1 MGDNVAQDLAELI
14 DEFCKQSAS
23 HVIEVAK
30 AKYKELHSGGCR
42 MYSQG
47 ENCKCFLCQMDN
59 YRHDF
64 VIDDTAVSRLWMEFV
79 FIRCHSADFQRRYVS
94 VDSVERCADCPLTQ
108 QPKTSSTCNT
118 NY

>member
-1 MGDNVAQDLAELI
+1 MEITTIGAARIFLRFRCGGNMGDNVAQDLAELI

-59 YRHDF
+59 YRHIVDTTSEAET
-64 VIDDTAVSRLWMEFV
+64 ID
-79 FIRCHSADFQRRYVS
+79 
-94 VDSVERCADCPLTQ
+94 
-108 QPKTSSTCNT
+108 
-118 NY
+118 